1 MKTKMISV
9 REATDIIL
17 QQARRLPKKR
27 VSLPDSLG
35 KILATDIVSD
45 IDMPPFNRSM
55 MDGYALCWQD
65 AQIAPAKLQV
75 LGFVQA
81 GTNPKFTI
89 EPGQAAKIMTGAPL
103 PRGADSVCQVEK
115 TNATGAG
122 TVVEILEPVTK
133 GQNVVM
139 QAAEVTRGEV
149 VMAAGTYITP
159 AVIGLLAATGNV
171 QIDVFRMPEVA
182 ILATGDELVEP
193 GVKPLQGQIR
203 NSNSYTLQA
212 LSHKIGLRTHLL
224 GVAKDDKSGLRSK
237 ITQGLQQDV
246 LLITGGVSVGDF
258 DLVNA
263 VMRDMQLQILFENV
277 SIKPGKPTMFALTK
291 DHRMVFGLPGNPVS
305 SATVFEVLVRP
316 ALKKMMGYPVYQDLH
331 VQATLTQFFV
341 NKSQRENFH
350 PSVTWYEDGK
360 FFCRPLATKGSGDL
374 AGYSRCN
381 SYLICPIDINELHE
395 GNLVNVVLRDDFYL
409 T

>member
-1 MKTKMISV
+1 MSKLISV
-9 REATDIIL
+9 REANDIVL
-17 QQARRLPKKR
+17 QQARRLPKQR
-27 VSLPDSLG
+27 VNLPDSLG
-35 KILATDIVSD
+35 RILASDIVSD

-75 LGFVQA
+75 VGFVQA

-103 PRGADSVCQVEK
+103 PRGADSVCQIEK
-115 TNATGAG
+115 TSAAGAG

-149 VMAAGTYITP
+149 VMAAGTYVTP

-171 QIDVFRMPEVA
+171 QVDVFGMPEVA

-203 NSNSYTLQA
+203 NSNSYALQA
-212 LSHKIGLRTHLL
+212 LCHKIGLRTHLL

-237 ITQGLQQDV
+237 ITHGLQHDV

-258 DLVNA
+258 DLVDA
-263 VMRDMQLQILFENV
+263 VLRDMHLQILFESV
-277 SIKPGKPTMFALTK
+277 SIKPGKPTMLAKRENKL
-291 DHRMVFGLPGNPVS
+291 VFGLPGNPVS

-331 VQATLTQFFV
+331 VHASLTQFFV

-381 SYLICPIDINELHE
+381 SYLICPVDVNELHE
-395 GNLVNVVLRDDFYL
+395 GSLVNVVLRDDFYL